1 MMEISPTHSPIRP
14 LHMRILPVLRPQ
26 HQHEQKQEQEHPVS
40 RKMTRPKSPSQKI
53 PRNHSSRSIDIPSS
67 SNSSN
72 HNEYEM
78 DENGHPKPDMTGHTC
93 FSYRTMQKQYE
104 KDTQRMLERIQ
115 KSRSFE
121 RSQMN
126 LTQQQ
131 LQQQLPRIH
140 DIAQRS
146 VSLMDLASI
155 ADEASRNCCYDGGF
169 DDGFYIGDEEYENV
183 GSCFDHLGQLEMN
196 QPFEDDPDEIFELD
210 L

>member
-1 MMEISPTHSPIRP
+1 MMEISPTHSPIRV
-14 LHMRILPVLRPQ
+14 LPVSRPQ
-26 HQHEQKQEQEHPVS
+26 HQREQEQVHPVS
-40 RKMTRPKSPSQKI
+40 RKTTRPKSPSQKI
-53 PRNHSSRSIDIPSS
+53 PRNHSSRSIDIPSA
-67 SNSSN
+67 NQY
-72 HNEYEM
+72 EYEM

-121 RSQMN
+121 TSQTN
-126 LTQQQ
+126 LQQQQQ
-131 LQQQLPRIH
+131 LSTSIN

-155 ADEASRNCCYDGGF
+155 ADEASRNCYYDGGF
-169 DDGFYIGDEEYENV
+169 DDGFYIGDEGCDENV
-183 GSCFDHLGQLEMN
+183 GSCLDHLRQMN
-196 QPFEDDPDEIFELD
+196 QPFEDDQDEIFELD